1 MIFVSGK
8 ARPGDWPQVPDERR
22 APQLEQGLHQD
33 QGAAEGKGDRLLLR
47 QPLTRQGPQAEVRR
61 IRPHLQEGGL
71 LRERVCLICWFF
83 STLHSLKKKN
93 FLCTVAKC
101 ARTPFSFIPFNIF
114 IYIIYL
120 FHKP

>member
-33 QGAAEGKGDRLLLR
+33 QGAAEGEGDRLLLR
-47 QPLTRQGPQAEVRR
+47 QPLPRQGPQAEVRR

-71 LRERVCLICWFF
+71 LRERVFNLLVFF
-83 STLHSLKKKN
+83 YIAFTEEEKFPLYCSQVCQN
-93 FLCTVAKC
+93 PV
-101 ARTPFSFIPFNIF
+101 F
-114 IYIIYL
+114 IYSIQYIYIYYL
-120 FHKP
+120 FIS